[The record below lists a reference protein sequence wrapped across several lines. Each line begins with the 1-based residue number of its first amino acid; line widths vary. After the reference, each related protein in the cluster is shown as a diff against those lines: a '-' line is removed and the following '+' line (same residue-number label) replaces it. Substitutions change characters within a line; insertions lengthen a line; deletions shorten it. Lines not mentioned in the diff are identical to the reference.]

1 MDNVLIGNTFSTYD
15 EVLEKGTHILI
26 AGTQGS
32 GKSTLINGLIHSLC
46 YRDPSPDL
54 YLIDPKRVD
63 LRKFRNM
70 RLVKKRVTEGCEAAA
85 LLTDIIN
92 TMENRYK
99 EMENKDIDLYD
110 GKDIFVIID
119 EIADLIDTNGKEI
132 IPLLKRIAQLGRAA
146 KIHLIVATQILLAE
160 IIKTAISGNFDTKI
174 ALRTVTANQSRVILG
189 INGAES
195 LPRYGYGII
204 YNADGIKRYALPPIP
219 KEELDKAIEFWNRC

>member
-1 MDNVLIGNTFSTYD
+1 MALVGMTCDTYNNIIRQ
-15 EVLEKGTHILI
+15 GTHFLI

-32 GKSTLINGLIHSLC
+32 GKSTLINGLIHSIC
-46 YRDPSPDL
+46 FKNPTPEL

-70 RLVKKRVTEGCEAAA
+70 RIVKKRATEGCEAIAI
-85 LLTDIIN
+85 LNEVIN
-92 TMENRYK
+92 VMENRYK
-99 EMENKDIDLYD
+99 AMEKADLDLYD
-110 GKDIFVIID
+110 GNDIYVIID
-119 EIADLIDTNGKEI
+119 EIADLMDTNGKEV

-189 INGAES
+189 INGAEQ
-195 LPRYGYGII
+195 LPRHGYGII
-204 YNADGIKRYALPPIP
+204 YNADGIKRYELPKIP
-219 KEELDKAIEFWNRC
+219 DSELNKVINYYT